1 MFSTS
6 DTIAAIATPAG
17 RGGIGIVRAS
27 GPDAHAIA
35 LAVLGRLEP
44 LEPRRATFGR
54 VRVRAAGVAIGDEVV
69 ATFFPA
75 PRSYTRED
83 VVEVSGHGSPVVLGA
98 ILEGMLEQGA
108 RLARPGEF
116 TFRAYI
122 NGRLELSQAEAVAD
136 LIDAVTP
143 LQARVAFDQLEGSLA
158 TAIAAVERR
167 LFELIARLEASLDFP
182 EEGYHFIEPHDAAR
196 DVRDIARVVREL
208 IARAGEGRVIREGAR
223 VVIAGRANVGKSSL
237 FNRLIDAERAIVT
250 SVAGTT
256 RDLVSETVSVDGVP
270 VLLVDTAGVRATRD
284 EVEAEGVR
292 RAEAAAGAATLLL
305 LVLDRS
311 VPLTIDDERLL
322 GPSTGAARI
331 VVANKADRPPAW
343 SEEAFA
349 AVPTSATTGEGIGD
363 LRRRVTAALGREAQ
377 TDEPPRV
384 TNTRHARLLR
394 EADGALSRAEALLAA
409 PGGAAAEELVLVELH
424 EARSAFDEIAGRR
437 TPDDV
442 LEHIFS
448 RFCVGK

>member
-27 GPDAHAIA
+27 GPDAHAIVLA
-35 LAVLGRLEP
+35 LLGRSAP

-54 VRVRAAGVAIGDEVV
+54 VRLRAAGMSIGDEVV
-69 ATFFPA
+69 ATYFPA

-98 ILEGMLEQGA
+98 ILEGMLERGA

-122 NGRLELSQAEAVAD
+122 NGRFDLSQAEAVAD
-136 LIDAVTP
+136 LIEAVTP

-167 LFELIARLEASLDFP
+167 LFDLIARLEASLDFP
-182 EEGYHFIEPHDAAR
+182 EEGYHFIDPHDAAR
-196 DVRDIARVVREL
+196 DVRDIGRVVREL
-208 IARAGEGRVIREGAR
+208 IARAREGRVIREGAR

-237 FNRLIDAERAIVT
+237 FNRLIDSERAIVT
-250 SVAGTT
+250 PVPGTT
-256 RDLVSETVSVDGVP
+256 RDLVSETVSVGGVP
-270 VLLVDTAGVRATRD
+270 VLLVDTAGVRATHD

-292 RAEAAAGAATLLL
+292 RAEAAADAATLLL
-305 LVLDRS
+305 LVVDRS
-311 VPLTIDDERLL
+311 VPLTVDDERLL
-322 GPSTGAARI
+322 AQSAEGARI

-343 SEEAFA
+343 SDAALA
-349 AVPTSATTGEGIGD
+349 AVATSATTGEGID
-363 LRRRVTAALGREAQ
+363 ELRRRVTEALGRETN

-384 TNTRHARLLR
+384 TNTRHARCLQ
-394 EADGALSRAEALLAA
+394 EAGAALSRAEALLDA
-409 PGGAAAEELVLVELH
+409 PGGAAEEELVLVELH
-424 EARSAFDEIAGRR
+424 EARTAFDEIAGRR

>member
-17 RGGIGIVRAS
+17 RGAIGIVRAS
-27 GPDAHAIA
+27 GPEAHAIVLA
-35 LAVLGRLEP
+35 LLGRSAP

-54 VRVRAAGVAIGDEVV
+54 VCVRAGGVAIGDEVV
-69 ATFFPA
+69 ATYFPA

-98 ILEGMLEQGA
+98 ILEGMLEGGA

-122 NGRLELSQAEAVAD
+122 NGRFDLSQAEAVGD
-136 LIDAVTP
+136 LIEAVTP

-167 LFELIARLEASLDFP
+167 LFDLIASLEASLDFP
-182 EEGYHFIEPHDAAR
+182 DEGYHFIDPHDAAR
-196 DVRDIARVVREL
+196 EVRDVGRVVREL
-208 IARAGEGRVIREGAR
+208 IARAREGRVIREGAR

-250 SVAGTT
+250 PVPGTT
-256 RDLVSETVSVDGVP
+256 RDLVSETLSVEGVP
-270 VLLVDTAGVRATRD
+270 VLLVDTAGVRPTRD

-292 RAEAAAGAATLLL
+292 RAEAAAGGATVLL

-311 VPLTIDDERLL
+311 LPLTTDDERLL
-322 GPSTGAARI
+322 AQTAGGARI

-343 SEEAFA
+343 SDGAFA
-349 AVPTSATTGEGIGD
+349 AVPTSATSGQGIGE
-363 LRRRVTAALGREAQ
+363 LRRRVAAALGRE
-377 TDEPPRV
+377 TSSDEPPRV
-384 TNTRHARLLR
+384 TNIRHARHLQ
-394 EADGALSRAEALLAA
+394 EASAALSRAETLLGA

-424 EARSAFDEIAGRR
+424 EAMAAFEGVAGRR